1 MQKLRSTTLVSQLR
15 QLARCR
21 LEEPLLT
28 SPCINQTALKRFHSS
43 RDGDERWDKQRQKQ
57 RRFNG
62 RRYVGLVIAGSSIA
76 LATIN
81 HWRKRNA
88 ALLAKEID
96 GSSADHVGRIRTD
109 LPEFNDDEIRHHDSL
124 ENGVWVTYRDGVY
137 DITKFIQK
145 GNHPGGSKIYM
156 AAGGAVEPFWHLYAV
171 HKANPEVLLML
182 EEYRIGNLAAKE
194 RDEKA
199 KEEAERDANDP
210 YNSDPKRSP
219 LLRPASAKPF
229 NAEPPPNVLADNFIT
244 PNEVFYVRNHL
255 PVPDVDAD
263 SYELEI
269 VIEGKEE
276 PVVLSLEDIKTKF
289 AKVSVTSAVQCAG
302 NRRSEMNAVKNLKG
316 LPWGRAAI
324 GNATWSGA
332 RLRDVLAWAGFNEEN
347 TGDWRHLHLNGMDE
361 GADGSAYAV
370 SIPLSKALSFM
381 GDCILAYEM
390 NGETL
395 PRDHGFPIRAVV
407 PGSVG
412 ARNVK
417 WLGQMVI
424 SSEESTGHWQAND
437 YKGFS
442 PSVDWNNVD
451 FTKSPA
457 IQELPVQSAIC
468 EPEDGDVV
476 KLDVNNRLPMKGYAW
491 SGGGRGIVRVD
502 VSVDGGQTWQV
513 ADLIRDE
520 TQEYNRQWAWTLWK
534 INAEVSTEVLKSGSV
549 SICIKAS
556 DSAYNTQPEEFAPI
570 WNLRGVLSNAWHKI
584 RVEVEH

>member
-1 MQKLRSTTLVSQLR
+1 MQKLSSRTFISQFKH
-15 QLARCR
+15 LAEFRFK
-21 LEEPLLT
+21 EPVQT
-28 SPCINQTALKRFHSS
+28 SSCINQLI
-43 RDGDERWDKQRQKQ
+43 Q
-57 RRFNG
+57 RRFNSSHDGDDWRNKQRRKSQQRFDNG
-62 RRYVGLVIAGSSIA
+62 RRYMGVAIVGSTLA
-76 LATIN
+76 LTSAYYFKKNTS
-81 HWRKRNA
+81 
-88 ALLAKEID
+88 LLAKESD
-96 GSSADHVGRIRTD
+96 TSADHVGQIRAD
-109 LPEFNDDEIRHHDSL
+109 LPEFKDDEIRQHDTL
-124 ENGVWVTYRDGVY
+124 DKGVWVTYKDGVY
-137 DITKFIQK
+137 DITQFIK
-145 GNHPGGSKIYM
+145 AGNHPGGNKIYM

-182 EEYRIGNLAAKE
+182 EEYRIGNLAAEE

-199 KEEAERDANDP
+199 KEEAERNANDP
-210 YNSDPKRSP
+210 YNSDPKRNP
-219 LLRPASAKPF
+219 LLRPASVKPF

-255 PVPDVDAD
+255 PVPDVDPE

-269 VIEGKEE
+269 VIEGIEE
-276 PVVLSLEDIKTKF
+276 PIVLSLEDIKTKF
-289 AKVSVTSAVQCAG
+289 PKVSVTSAVQCAG
-302 NRRSEMNAVKNLKG
+302 NRRSEMHAVKNLKG

-332 RLRDVLAWAGFNEEN
+332 RLRDVLAWAGVKEEN
-347 TGDWRHLHLNGMDE
+347 VGEWRHLHLNGMDE

-370 SIPLSKALSFM
+370 SIPISKALSYM
-381 GDCILAYEM
+381 GDCVLAYEM

-395 PRDHGFPIRAVV
+395 PRDHGYPIRAVV

-424 SSEESTGHWQAND
+424 SAEESTGHWQAND

-468 EPEDGDVV
+468 EPEDGEVI
-476 KLDVNNRLPMKGYAW
+476 KLGDNGCIPLKGYAW

-513 ADLIRDE
+513 ADLIRDD

-534 INAEVSTEVLKSGSV
+534 IDALVSPESLKSGSL
-549 SICIKAS
+549 SIYIKAS

-584 RVEVEH
+584 QVKVEQ